1 MYVVCL
7 TLYVLFLKMFGSQY
21 FCSSSFLESSTPP
34 KWKFVQVAKFPPS
47 STSCPCFRSWW
58 VKPLMKVCPFSSPCS
73 HLFPTNINL
82 VAKIMLAIVGV
93 WLVSNGPA
101 AICIVVFLQ
110 TFARDSLCNI
120 TFIPVSTWQLY
131 NAPFDSLKK
140 KPSSSRIFFHFF
152 ILEAE
157 VYHKIWL

>member
-1 MYVVCL
+1 M
-7 TLYVLFLKMFGSQY
+7 
-21 FCSSSFLESSTPP
+21 
-34 KWKFVQVAKFPPS
+34 
-47 STSCPCFRSWW
+47 
-58 VKPLMKVCPFSSPCS
+58 FSSPCS

-93 WLVSNGPA
+93 WLVSNGPG

-131 NAPFDSLKK
+131 NAWQSLQHNVH
-140 KPSSSRIFFHFF
+140 SSINLTAVQCSFWFLEEKTQQFKDFFHFF
-152 ILEAE
+152 CSRGWSLSQDLAVVGILSDCSHVKPTSYLQVAYCNLVGGWFHER
-157 VYHKIWL
+157 KL